1 MARASG
7 GAGEAVE
14 LGDGEGVAVADG
26 GQGLV
31 QAGPGPA
38 GAGQPL
44 VQVDAVGGD
53 AERGE
58 LLALGGEVLAGGPA
72 PGIAGIDAH
81 PGFLSLSR
89 LRSLCVTFFTGQ
101 AH

>member
-14 LGDGEGVAVADG
+14 LGDGEGVAVTDG
-26 GQGLV
+26 GQRLV
-31 QAGPGPA
+31 QAGPGPG

-44 VQVDAVGGD
+44 VQVDAVRGD

-58 LLALGGEVLAGGPA
+58 LLALGGQVLAGGTA
-72 PGIAGIDAH
+72 PGIADIDAH
-81 PGFLSLSR
+81 PGFLP
-89 LRSLCVTFFTGQ
+89 VTVEVPVRDMFTGQ
-101 AH
+101 AN

>member
-1 MARASG
+1 MPVVDRAAEG
-7 GAGEAVE
+7 EPDATVGELGEDGQGVGDGAGEAVE
-14 LGDGEGVAVADG
+14 FGDGEGVAVADG

-38 GAGQPL
+38 GAGQSL

-58 LLALGGEVLAGGPA
+58 LLALGGKVLAGGTA
-72 PGIAGIDAH
+72 PGISSA
-81 PGFLSLSR
+81 
-89 LRSLCVTFFTGQ
+89 
-101 AH
+101 